1 MGKKASITTKSKKT
15 PVNVCRLFLKLS
27 MMFAIFSVFLF
38 LLEKSIVDNATVL
51 ILAVICAAA
60 YAICYYFYKLPGKPQ
75 NGMIRFQIIMLVR
88 FLSFLV
94 GIFAIIGGSFLFKTN
109 VFLGFGAF
117 AVGLVLCQLLH
128 NNKSVQ
134 SHISTFCS
142 NASTGLIVV
151 TLKMMYDDIKNP
163 MNLAVFGASIVLV
176 IFSEV
181 FYRVYSNK
189 KHGKQKEKKVKKISE
204 KSKKNEVAVAS
215 NAKNGIDKEKSKIL
229 RGMVKEEITKNVLV
243 AAIVL
248 MLWALLVMTESIAVI
263 LEANT
268 YEKVTKLLPIGI
280 SIITVSVTIWNN
292 FIKQPKEEYLSF
304 DLKCDTKQFRN
315 KLVITFGS
323 KSNSVKAF
331 DYVTK
336 HMTSKNGY
344 SRWNG
349 DNYYVHPVAV
359 ADILLEYNESK
370 PKDDEIAAALLH
382 DCAEDLIISGEKGRD
397 YSIEDYKR
405 YISDYVNDADGK
417 VFVSKYPDMLF
428 DRQKDYLNYLSVA
441 FNENIRNIVELVTK
455 EYEENGRPKDY
466 SNEKVMREYLNDI
479 SENTSAAKIKIA
491 DRMNNNSTLTVCTKE
506 KKERKTQETRKFY
519 LPFARKVSDN
529 DMKNIG
535 FYEKAAKF
543 FEQEI
548 T

>member
-1 MGKKASITTKSKKT
+1 MSKKASITTKSKKT

-38 LLEKSIVDNATVL
+38 ISGKSIVDNGTVL

-60 YAICYYFYKLPGKPQ
+60 YAICYYFYKLPTKPQ
-75 NGMIRFQIIMLVR
+75 NGIIRFQIRMLVR
-88 FLSFLV
+88 FLSFV
-94 GIFAIIGGSFLFKTN
+94 IGIFAIISGSYLLAENLFYG
-109 VFLGFGAF
+109 LGVF
-117 AVGLVLCQLLH
+117 AVGLLLCQLLH

-134 SHISTFCS
+134 SHISTFCA

-163 MNLAVFGASIVLV
+163 IYLAIFGASIVLV
-176 IFSEV
+176 VFSEV
-181 FYRVYSNK
+181 FYRAYSNK
-189 KHGKQKEKKVKKISE
+189 KHGKQKDKKSDKRGKKE
-204 KSKKNEVAVAS
+204 AVVAS
-215 NAKNGIDKEKSKIL
+215 NAKSGIDWEKSKLL
-229 RGMVKEEITKNVLV
+229 REMLKEEIAKSVLI

-248 MLWALLVMTESIAVI
+248 LLWALLVITKSIAVI

-280 SIITVSVTIWNN
+280 SVITVSVTIWNN
-292 FIKQPKEEYLSF
+292 FIKQPKEEHISF
-304 DLKCDTKQFRN
+304 DLKSDLKQFRN

-359 ADILLEYNESK
+359 ADILLEYNENK

-382 DCAEDLIISGEKGRD
+382 DCAEDLINSGEKGKE
-397 YSIEDYKR
+397 YSLEDYKR
-405 YISDYVNDADGK
+405 YISDYVNDEEGK
-417 VFVSKYPDMLF
+417 TFVSEYPEMLF
-428 DRQKDYLNYLSVA
+428 DRQREYLDYLAVA
-441 FNENIRNIVELVTK
+441 FNKNVSKIVELVTK
-455 EYEENGRPKDY
+455 GYESNGRPKDY
-466 SNEKVMREYLNDI
+466 SKEEVMRGYLNDI
-479 SENTSAAKIKIA
+479 SKNVSAAKIKIA

-548 T
+548 V